1 MINLEYSSL
10 SQYILIKGLESGNTK
25 RLYASPVNNHQKVL
39 QLDFL
44 IEYIFQNQI
53 AIIEILFN

>member
-25 RLYASPVNNHQKVL
+25 RLYASPANNHQKVL